1 MKVEKRIDI
10 YIYAAFHSR
19 GKGPGVYKAVLE
31 YIKQSGECCTLEVE
45 GNDIYTSLNRIIIQA
60 ALSALKRVNKE
71 EGKAYEIRIHADCD
85 YFARMLKESRLFKE
99 HDWKT
104 AAGKEIANVDLWK
117 QIYEYKG
124 DNLITS
130 DNDLLDRY
138 ECKKEMEEKLCKF
151 VSQEGR
157 KN

>member
-10 YIYAAFHSR
+10 YIYTVFHSR

-45 GNDIYTSLNRIIIQA
+45 GNDMHTSVNRIIIQA
-60 ALSALKRVNKE
+60 ALAALKRVNQDR
-71 EGKAYEIRIHADCD
+71 GKAYEIRIHADSD
-85 YFARMLKESRLFKE
+85 YFARMMKESRLFKE

-104 AAGKEIANVDLWK
+104 AAGKEIANADLWK

-124 DNLITS
+124 NNLMTS
-130 DNDLLDRY
+130 DSDLLDRY
-138 ECKKEMEEKLCKF
+138 EYKKELEEKLC
-151 VSQEGR
+151 SIT
-157 KN
+157 N